1 MSRELPGVHVRE
13 GFFPFFTFYL
23 VGGFFQGIYSTI
35 FSSQHP
41 VPPLLQT
48 VACFSHWILEINT
61 HHLLVRYTLQA
72 CLLPVI
78 TSACQSGSLCSPWGR
93 VSVILAA
100 WSHPSCSSLP
110 PPLLLTASDLD
121 FLPGFAF
128 SRMSYSWSHST
139 CAFQTGFFD
148 EAVRISGSSVSF
160 SLFWSMYLSR
170 FVYVCVCVCLRSCV
184 CVCVYVCVLIGV

>member
-23 VGGFFQGIYSTI
+23 VGGFFQGIYSTV

-41 VPPLLQT
+41 IPPLLQT

-78 TSACQSGSLCSPWGR
+78 TFACQSGSLCSP
-93 VSVILAA
+93 
-100 WSHPSCSSLP
+100 
-110 PPLLLTASDLD
+110 
-121 FLPGFAF
+121 
-128 SRMSYSWSHST
+128 
-139 CAFQTGFFD
+139 
-148 EAVRISGSSVSF
+148 
-160 SLFWSMYLSR
+160 
-170 FVYVCVCVCLRSCV
+170 
-184 CVCVYVCVLIGV
+184 